1 MKEEKIRVL
10 ALLPTEYAKMVTIDN
25 TLEAM
30 QQFVGGLI
38 ECLPM
43 DDPEA
48 DIVLVCND
56 EGKLLQLPPNRWLW
70 GGQDL
75 LVGPAFIAAGDEEG
89 NLCSLSDAMLEK
101 YTNLFKEPM
110 FLAWE
115 PKEWTALSCTP
126 LFCYK
131 IVCFYAAILATT
143 CQYGEILFATS
154 PRPCLQLK

>member
-38 ECLPM
+38 ECPPM

-70 GGQDL
+70 GGQDP

-89 NLCSLSDAMLEK
+89 NLCSLSDVMLEK

-110 FLAWE
+110 FLAW
-115 PKEWTALSCTP
+115 
-126 LFCYK
+126 
-131 IVCFYAAILATT
+131 
-143 CQYGEILFATS
+143 
-154 PRPCLQLK
+154 

>member
-1 MKEEKIRVL
+1 MFWQ
-10 ALLPTEYAKMVTIDN
+10 LLPTEYAKMVTIDN

-70 GGQDL
+70 GGQDP
-75 LVGPAFIAAGDEEG
+75 LVGPAFIAAGDRG
-89 NLCSLSDAMLEK
+89 GQPVFFVRCHVRK
-101 YTNLFKEPM
+101 VHKP
-110 FLAWE
+110 
-115 PKEWTALSCTP
+115 
-126 LFCYK
+126 
-131 IVCFYAAILATT
+131 V
-143 CQYGEILFATS
+143 
-154 PRPCLQLK
+154 

>member
-10 ALLPTEYAKMVTIDN
+10 ALLPTEYAKAVTIDN

-43 DDPEA
+43 DDPDA

-56 EGKLLQLPPNRWLW
+56 EGKLMQLPPNRWLW

-110 FLAWE
+110 FLAW
-115 PKEWTALSCTP
+115 
-126 LFCYK
+126 
-131 IVCFYAAILATT
+131 
-143 CQYGEILFATS
+143 
-154 PRPCLQLK
+154 

>member
-43 DDPEA
+43 DDPE
-48 DIVLVCND
+48 
-56 EGKLLQLPPNRWLW
+56 GKLLQLPPNRWLW
-70 GGQDL
+70 GGQDP

-89 NLCSLSDAMLEK
+89 NLCSLSDVMLEK

-110 FLAWE
+110 FLAW
-115 PKEWTALSCTP
+115 
-126 LFCYK
+126 
-131 IVCFYAAILATT
+131 
-143 CQYGEILFATS
+143 
-154 PRPCLQLK
+154 

>member
-30 QQFVGGLI
+30 QQFDGGLI

-70 GGQDL
+70 AAKTCWSAQL
-75 LVGPAFIAAGDEEG
+75 LSPQGTRRATCV
-89 NLCSLSDAMLEK
+89 LC
-101 YTNLFKEPM
+101 PM
-110 FLAWE
+110 
-115 PKEWTALSCTP
+115 
-126 LFCYK
+126 
-131 IVCFYAAILATT
+131 
-143 CQYGEILFATS
+143 
-154 PRPCLQLK
+154 PC

>member
-70 GGQDL
+70 GGQ
-75 LVGPAFIAAGDEEG
+75 AGRPG
-89 NLCSLSDAMLEK
+89 
-101 YTNLFKEPM
+101 
-110 FLAWE
+110 
-115 PKEWTALSCTP
+115 
-126 LFCYK
+126 
-131 IVCFYAAILATT
+131 FYRRRGRGGQPVFFVR
-143 CQYGEILFATS
+143 CHVRKVHK
-154 PRPCLQLK
+154 PV

>member
-56 EGKLLQLPPNRWLW
+56 EG
-70 GGQDL
+70 GQDP

-89 NLCSLSDAMLEK
+89 NLCSLSDVMLEK

-110 FLAWE
+110 FLAW
-115 PKEWTALSCTP
+115 
-126 LFCYK
+126 
-131 IVCFYAAILATT
+131 
-143 CQYGEILFATS
+143 
-154 PRPCLQLK
+154 

>member
-70 GGQDL
+70 GGRWSARL
-75 LVGPAFIAAGDEEG
+75 LSPQGTRRATCV
-89 NLCSLSDAMLEK
+89 LC
-101 YTNLFKEPM
+101 PM
-110 FLAWE
+110 
-115 PKEWTALSCTP
+115 SC
-126 LFCYK
+126 
-131 IVCFYAAILATT
+131 
-143 CQYGEILFATS
+143 
-154 PRPCLQLK
+154 

>member
-56 EGKLLQLPPNRWLW
+56 EGKCRPTVGFGAAKTRWSARLLSPQGTRRATC
-70 GGQDL
+70 
-75 LVGPAFIAAGDEEG
+75 V
-89 NLCSLSDAMLEK
+89 LC
-101 YTNLFKEPM
+101 PM
-110 FLAWE
+110 
-115 PKEWTALSCTP
+115 SC
-126 LFCYK
+126 
-131 IVCFYAAILATT
+131 
-143 CQYGEILFATS
+143 
-154 PRPCLQLK
+154 

>member
-10 ALLPTEYAKMVTIDN
+10 ALLPTEYARMVTIDN

-56 EGKLLQLPPNRWLW
+56 VGKFYSCRPTVGFGAAKTCWSARLLSPQGTRRATC
-70 GGQDL
+70 
-75 LVGPAFIAAGDEEG
+75 V
-89 NLCSLSDAMLEK
+89 LC
-101 YTNLFKEPM
+101 PM
-110 FLAWE
+110 
-115 PKEWTALSCTP
+115 
-126 LFCYK
+126 
-131 IVCFYAAILATT
+131 
-143 CQYGEILFATS
+143 
-154 PRPCLQLK
+154 PR

>member
-30 QQFVGGLI
+30 QQFVGGL
-38 ECLPM
+38 M
-43 DDPEA
+43 EA

-110 FLAWE
+110 FLAW
-115 PKEWTALSCTP
+115 
-126 LFCYK
+126 
-131 IVCFYAAILATT
+131 
-143 CQYGEILFATS
+143 
-154 PRPCLQLK
+154 

>member
-10 ALLPTEYAKMVTIDN
+10 ALLPTEYAKTVTIDN

-56 EGKLLQLPPNRWLW
+56 EGKLLQLPPNR
-70 GGQDL
+70 
-75 LVGPAFIAAGDEEG
+75 
-89 NLCSLSDAMLEK
+89 
-101 YTNLFKEPM
+101 
-110 FLAWE
+110 
-115 PKEWTALSCTP
+115 
-126 LFCYK
+126 
-131 IVCFYAAILATT
+131 
-143 CQYGEILFATS
+143 
-154 PRPCLQLK
+154 

>member
-10 ALLPTEYAKMVTIDN
+10 ALLPPEYAKIVTIDN

-56 EGKLLQLPPNRWLW
+56 EGKLLQLPPNRWLC

-75 LVGPAFIAAGDEEG
+75 LVGPAFIATGDEEC
-89 NLCSLSDAMLEK
+89 NMCSLSDAMIEK

-110 FLAWE
+110 FLAW
-115 PKEWTALSCTP
+115 
-126 LFCYK
+126 
-131 IVCFYAAILATT
+131 
-143 CQYGEILFATS
+143 
-154 PRPCLQLK
+154 

>member
-56 EGKLLQLPPNRWLW
+56 EGKLLQLPPNRWSAR
-70 GGQDL
+70 L
-75 LVGPAFIAAGDEEG
+75 LSPQGTRRATCV
-89 NLCSLSDAMLEK
+89 LC
-101 YTNLFKEPM
+101 PM
-110 FLAWE
+110 
-115 PKEWTALSCTP
+115 SC
-126 LFCYK
+126 
-131 IVCFYAAILATT
+131 
-143 CQYGEILFATS
+143 
-154 PRPCLQLK
+154 

>member
-10 ALLPTEYAKMVTIDN
+10 ALLPTEYAKIVTIDN

-75 LVGPAFIAAGDEEG
+75 LVGPAFYRRRGRG
-89 NLCSLSDAMLEK
+89 GQPVFFVRCHVRK
-101 YTNLFKEPM
+101 VHKP
-110 FLAWE
+110 
-115 PKEWTALSCTP
+115 
-126 LFCYK
+126 
-131 IVCFYAAILATT
+131 V
-143 CQYGEILFATS
+143 
-154 PRPCLQLK
+154 